1 MNKLFKN
8 ISIGF
13 ESIKSNFTRVFLTSI
28 GLTIGIFTVSIVT
41 AAVSS
46 IDKEF
51 AKSIQSIGNDK
62 IYVGRMPWSFEFD
75 WWNYRNRPEIK
86 EEQLEYINQYSE
98 FITQSSM
105 KQNYW
110 TRASYENKASWLQMN
125 GVYPNYGEMLTGTKV
140 VNGRFFSENE
150 WKLQRRVIIVGGSVR
165 EGFFEGKNPLGK
177 KIRLGGVSF
186 EIIGELEKTGS
197 FTPTGSLDQVIIMPS
212 TPLQPI
218 LTRWTWNEFVLQT
231 SPDNIN
237 KAKEEVRL
245 IMRVARKLKPEQE
258 DNFAVNSADAFTKQ
272 FNQMKIAIAGMGL
285 LVTGISLI
293 VSGIGIMNVMFVSVR
308 ERTKEIGLRK
318 AMGATNTDI
327 LIQFLSEAIAIAIIG
342 GIAGIML
349 IRSTLYFLGTA
360 IASFDFGGIEASSI
374 DLQMDLLLT
383 FYTFLVCVFLGLL
396 AGFVPARTA
405 ANLNPIDALRHE

>member
-1 MNKLFKN
+1 MNKIIKN
-8 ISIGF
+8 ILIGF
-13 ESIKSNFTRVFLTSI
+13 NAIRSSFTRVFLTSI

-46 IDKEF
+46 VDREF

-86 EEQLEYINQYSE
+86 EESLDYINQYSE
-98 FITQSSM
+98 YVIQSSM

-110 TRASYENKASWLQMN
+110 TKATYENKASWLQMN
-125 GVYPNYGEMLTGTKV
+125 GVYPNYNDMMTGTKV

-150 WKLQRRVIIVGGSVR
+150 WKLQRRVAIIGGSVG
-165 EGFFEGKNPLGK
+165 EGFFDGEDPIGK

-186 EIIGELEKTGS
+186 EVIGELEKTGS
-197 FTPTGSLDQVIIMPS
+197 FTPTGSLDQVIIMP
-212 TPLQPI
+212 TTTFQRI
-218 LTRWTWNEFVLQT
+218 LTRWTWNEFVLQID
-231 SPDNIN
+231 PNN
-237 KAKEEVRL
+237 REKAKEEVRM
-245 IMRVARKLKPEQE
+245 IMRVARKLKPDEE

-285 LVTGISLI
+285 LVTSISLI

-318 AMGATNTDI
+318 AMGATNSDI
-327 LIQFLSEAIAIAIIG
+327 LTQFLSEAIAIAIIG
-342 GIAGIML
+342 GTMGILL
-349 IRSTLYFLGTA
+349 IRTTLYFIGSA
-360 IASFDFGGIEASSI
+360 IANIDINGMGSAI

-383 FYTFLVCVFLGLL
+383 FYTFMVCVFLGLI
-396 AGFVPARTA
+396 AGMVPARTA
-405 ANLNPIDALRHE
+405 AKLNPIDALRHE

>member
-1 MNKLFKN
+1 MNKILKN
-8 ISIGF
+8 ILIGF
-13 ESIKSNFTRVFLTSI
+13 SAIRSSFTRVFLTSI

-46 IDKEF
+46 VDREF
-51 AKSIQSIGNDK
+51 AKSIESIGNDK

-86 EEQLEYINQYSE
+86 EEQLNYINQYSE
-98 FITQSSM
+98 YVTQSSM

-110 TRASYENKASWLQMN
+110 TKATYENKASWLQMN
-125 GVYPNYGEMLTGTKV
+125 GVYPNYNDMMTGTKV

-150 WKLQRRVIIVGGSVR
+150 WKLQRRVAIIGGSVG
-165 EGFFEGKNPLGK
+165 EGFFEGEDPIGK

-186 EIIGELEKTGS
+186 EVIGELEKTGS
-197 FTPTGSLDQVIIMPS
+197 FTPTGSLDQVIIMP
-212 TPLQPI
+212 TTTFQRI
-218 LTRWTWNEFVLQT
+218 LTRWTWNEFVLQID
-231 SPDNIN
+231 PNN
-237 KAKEEVRL
+237 REKAKDEVRM
-245 IMRVARKLKPEQE
+245 IMRVARKLKPDEE

-285 LVTGISLI
+285 LVTSISLI

-342 GIAGIML
+342 GTMGILL
-349 IRSTLYFLGTA
+349 IRTTLYFIGSA
-360 IASFDFGGIEASSI
+360 IANIDINGMGSAI

-383 FYTFLVCVFLGLL
+383 FYTFMVCVFLGLI
-396 AGFVPARTA
+396 AGMIPARTA

>member
-1 MNKLFKN
+1 MNKIIKN
-8 ISIGF
+8 ILIGF
-13 ESIKSNFTRVFLTSI
+13 SAIRSSFTRVFLTSI

-46 IDKEF
+46 VDREF

-86 EEQLEYINQYSE
+86 EESLDYINQYSE
-98 FITQSSM
+98 YVTQSSM

-110 TRASYENKASWLQMN
+110 TKATYENKASWLQMN
-125 GVYPNYGEMLTGTKV
+125 GVYPNYNDMMTGTKV

-150 WKLQRRVIIVGGSVR
+150 WKLQKRVAIIGGSVG
-165 EGFFEGKNPLGK
+165 EGFFDGEDPIGK

-186 EIIGELEKTGS
+186 EVIGELEKTGS
-197 FTPTGSLDQVIIMPS
+197 FTPTGSLDQVIIMP
-212 TPLQPI
+212 TTTFQRI
-218 LTRWTWNEFVLQT
+218 LTRWTWNEFVLQID
-231 SPDNIN
+231 PNN
-237 KAKEEVRL
+237 REKAKEEVRM
-245 IMRVARKLKPEQE
+245 IMRVARKLKPHEE

-285 LVTGISLI
+285 LVTSISLI

-318 AMGATNTDI
+318 AMGATNSDI
-327 LIQFLSEAIAIAIIG
+327 LTQFLSEAIAIAIIG
-342 GIAGIML
+342 GTMGILL
-349 IRSTLYFLGTA
+349 IRTTLYFIGSA
-360 IASFDFGGIEASSI
+360 IANIDINGMSSAI

-383 FYTFLVCVFLGLL
+383 FYTFMVCVFLGLI
-396 AGFVPARTA
+396 AGMVPARTA
-405 ANLNPIDALRHE
+405 AKLNPIDALRHE

>member
-1 MNKLFKN
+1 MNKIIKN
-8 ISIGF
+8 ILIGF
-13 ESIKSNFTRVFLTSI
+13 SAIRSSFTRVFLTSI

-46 IDKEF
+46 VDREF

-86 EEQLEYINQYSE
+86 EESLDYINQYSE
-98 FITQSSM
+98 YVNQSSM

-110 TRASYENKASWLQMN
+110 TKATYENKASWLQMN
-125 GVYPNYGEMLTGTKV
+125 GVYPNYNDMMTGTKV

-150 WKLQRRVIIVGGSVR
+150 WKLQRRVAIIGGSVG
-165 EGFFEGKNPLGK
+165 EGFFDGEDPIGK

-186 EIIGELEKTGS
+186 EVIGELEKTGS
-197 FTPTGSLDQVIIMPS
+197 FTPTGSLDQVIIMP
-212 TPLQPI
+212 TTTFQRI
-218 LTRWTWNEFVLQT
+218 LTRWTWNEFVLQID
-231 SPDNIN
+231 PNN
-237 KAKEEVRL
+237 REKAKEEVRM
-245 IMRVARKLKPEQE
+245 IMRVARKLKPDEE

-285 LVTGISLI
+285 LVTSISLI

-318 AMGATNTDI
+318 AMGATNSDI
-327 LIQFLSEAIAIAIIG
+327 LTQFLSEAIAIAIIG
-342 GIAGIML
+342 GTMGILL
-349 IRSTLYFLGTA
+349 IRTTLYFIGSA
-360 IASFDFGGIEASSI
+360 IANIDINGMGSAI

-383 FYTFLVCVFLGLL
+383 FYTFMVCVFLGLI
-396 AGFVPARTA
+396 AGMIPARTA

>member
-1 MNKLFKN
+1 MK
-8 ISIGF
+8 
-13 ESIKSNFTRVFLTSI
+13 
-28 GLTIGIFTVSIVT
+28 VSIIKVDGLVSCDGR
-41 AAVSS
+41 AVHGLSLS
-46 IDKEF
+46 
-51 AKSIQSIGNDK
+51 
-62 IYVGRMPWSFEFD
+62 
-75 WWNYRNRPEIK
+75 EIADDVWAVHWDT
-86 EEQLEYINQYSE
+86 E
-98 FITQSSM
+98 
-105 KQNYW
+105 
-110 TRASYENKASWLQMN
+110 
-125 GVYPNYGEMLTGTKV
+125 TKT
-140 VNGRFFSENE
+140 
-150 WKLQRRVIIVGGSVR
+150 
-165 EGFFEGKNPLGK
+165 
-177 KIRLGGVSF
+177 
-186 EIIGELEKTGS
+186 GELEKTGS

-212 TPLQPI
+212 TTFQRI

-318 AMGATNTDI
+318 AMGATNSDI

-383 FYTFLVCVFLGLL
+383 LYTFLVCVFSKRQVRGQLC
-396 AGFVPARTA
+396 VCW
-405 ANLNPIDALRHE
+405 AL

>member
-1 MNKLFKN
+1 MNKIIKN
-8 ISIGF
+8 ILIGF
-13 ESIKSNFTRVFLTSI
+13 SAIRSSFTRVFLTSI

-46 IDKEF
+46 VDREF

-86 EEQLEYINQYSE
+86 EESLDYVNQYSE
-98 FITQSSM
+98 YVIQSSM

-110 TRASYENKASWLQMN
+110 TKATYENKASWLQMN
-125 GVYPNYGEMLTGTKV
+125 GVYPNYNDMMTGTKV

-150 WKLQRRVIIVGGSVR
+150 WKLQRRVAIIGGSVG
-165 EGFFEGKNPLGK
+165 EGFFDGEDPIGK

-186 EIIGELEKTGS
+186 EVIGELEKTGS

-212 TPLQPI
+212 TTFQRI
-218 LTRWTWNEFVLQT
+218 LTRWTWNEFVLQID
-231 SPDNIN
+231 PNN
-237 KAKEEVRL
+237 REKAKEEVRM
-245 IMRVARKLKPEQE
+245 IMRVARKLKPDEE

-285 LVTGISLI
+285 LVTSISLI

-318 AMGATNTDI
+318 AMGATNSDI
-327 LIQFLSEAIAIAIIG
+327 LTQFLSEAIAIAIIG
-342 GIAGIML
+342 GTMGILL
-349 IRSTLYFLGTA
+349 IRTTLYFIGSA
-360 IASFDFGGIEASSI
+360 IANIDINGMGSAI

-383 FYTFLVCVFLGLL
+383 FYTFMVCVFLGLI
-396 AGFVPARTA
+396 AGMIPARTA

>member
-98 FITQSSM
+98 FI

-212 TPLQPI
+212 TTFQRI

>member
-1 MNKLFKN
+1 MNKIIKN
-8 ISIGF
+8 ILIGF
-13 ESIKSNFTRVFLTSI
+13 SAIRSSFTRVFLTSI

-46 IDKEF
+46 VDREF

-86 EEQLEYINQYSE
+86 EESLDYVNQYSE
-98 FITQSSM
+98 YVIQSSM

-110 TRASYENKASWLQMN
+110 TKATYENKASWLQMN
-125 GVYPNYGEMLTGTKV
+125 GVYPNYNDMMTGTKV

-150 WKLQRRVIIVGGSVR
+150 WKLQRRVAIIGGSVG
-165 EGFFEGKNPLGK
+165 EGFFDGEDPIGK

-186 EIIGELEKTGS
+186 EVIGELEKTGS
-197 FTPTGSLDQVIIMPS
+197 FTPTGSLDQVIIMP
-212 TPLQPI
+212 TTTFQRI
-218 LTRWTWNEFVLQT
+218 LTRWTWNEFVLQID
-231 SPDNIN
+231 PNN
-237 KAKEEVRL
+237 REKAKEEVRM
-245 IMRVARKLKPEQE
+245 IMRVARKLKPDEE

-285 LVTGISLI
+285 LVTSISLI

-318 AMGATNTDI
+318 AMGATNSDI
-327 LIQFLSEAIAIAIIG
+327 LTQFLSEAIAIAIIG
-342 GIAGIML
+342 GTMGILL
-349 IRSTLYFLGTA
+349 IRTTLYFIGSA
-360 IASFDFGGIEASSI
+360 IANIDINGMGSAI

-383 FYTFLVCVFLGLL
+383 FYTFLVCVFLGLI
-396 AGFVPARTA
+396 AGMVPARTA
-405 ANLNPIDALRHE
+405 AKLNPIDALRHE

>member
-1 MNKLFKN
+1 MNKVIKN
-8 ISIGF
+8 ILIGF
-13 ESIKSNFTRVFLTSI
+13 SAIRSSFTRVFLTSI

-46 IDKEF
+46 VDREF

-86 EEQLEYINQYSE
+86 EESLDYINQYSE
-98 FITQSSM
+98 YVTQSSM

-110 TRASYENKASWLQMN
+110 TKATYENKASWLQMN
-125 GVYPNYGEMLTGTKV
+125 GVYPNYNDMMTGTKV

-150 WKLQRRVIIVGGSVR
+150 WKLQRRVAIIGGSVG
-165 EGFFEGKNPLGK
+165 EGFFDGEDPIGK

-186 EIIGELEKTGS
+186 EVIGELEKTGS
-197 FTPTGSLDQVIIMPS
+197 FTPTGSLDQVIIMP
-212 TPLQPI
+212 TTTFQRI
-218 LTRWTWNEFVLQT
+218 LTRWTWNEFVLQID
-231 SPDNIN
+231 PNN
-237 KAKEEVRL
+237 REKAKEEVRM
-245 IMRVARKLKPEQE
+245 IMRVARKLKPDEE

-285 LVTGISLI
+285 LVTSISLI

-318 AMGATNTDI
+318 AMGATNSDI
-327 LIQFLSEAIAIAIIG
+327 LTQFLSEAIAIAIIG
-342 GIAGIML
+342 GTMGILL
-349 IRSTLYFLGTA
+349 IRTTLYFIGSA
-360 IASFDFGGIEASSI
+360 IANIDINGMGSAI

-383 FYTFLVCVFLGLL
+383 FYTFLVCVFLGLI
-396 AGFVPARTA
+396 AGMVPARTA

>member
-1 MNKLFKN
+1 MNKILKN
-8 ISIGF
+8 ILIGF
-13 ESIKSNFTRVFLTSI
+13 SAIRSSFTRVFLTSI

-46 IDKEF
+46 VDREF
-51 AKSIQSIGNDK
+51 AKSIESIGNDK

-86 EEQLEYINQYSE
+86 EEQLDYINQYSE
-98 FITQSSM
+98 YVTQSSM

-110 TRASYENKASWLQMN
+110 TRATYENKASWLQMN
-125 GVYPNYGEMLTGTKV
+125 GVYPNYNDMMTGTKV

-150 WKLQRRVIIVGGSVR
+150 WKLQRRVAIIGGSVG
-165 EGFFEGKNPLGK
+165 EGFFEGEDPIGK

-186 EIIGELEKTGS
+186 EVIGELEKTGS
-197 FTPTGSLDQVIIMPS
+197 FTPTGSLDQVIIMP
-212 TPLQPI
+212 TTTFQRI
-218 LTRWTWNEFVLQT
+218 LTRWTWNEFVLQID
-231 SPDNIN
+231 PNN
-237 KAKEEVRL
+237 REKAKDEVRM
-245 IMRVARKLKPEQE
+245 IMRVARKLKPDEE

-285 LVTGISLI
+285 LVTSISLI

-308 ERTKEIGLRK
+308 GRTKEIGLRK

-342 GIAGIML
+342 GTMGILL
-349 IRSTLYFLGTA
+349 IRTTLYFIGSA
-360 IASFDFGGIEASSI
+360 IANIDINGMGSAI

-383 FYTFLVCVFLGLL
+383 FYTFMVCVFLGLI
-396 AGFVPARTA
+396 AGMIPARTA

>member
-1 MNKLFKN
+1 MNKIIKN
-8 ISIGF
+8 ILIGF
-13 ESIKSNFTRVFLTSI
+13 SAIRSSFTRVFLTSI

-46 IDKEF
+46 VDREF

-86 EEQLEYINQYSE
+86 EESLDYINQYSE
-98 FITQSSM
+98 YVNQSSM

-110 TRASYENKASWLQMN
+110 TKATYENKASWLQMN
-125 GVYPNYGEMLTGTKV
+125 GVYPNYNDMMTGTKV

-150 WKLQRRVIIVGGSVR
+150 WKLQRRVAIIGGSVG
-165 EGFFEGKNPLGK
+165 EGFFDGEDPIGK

-186 EIIGELEKTGS
+186 EVIGELEKTGS
-197 FTPTGSLDQVIIMPS
+197 FTPTGSLDQVIIMP
-212 TPLQPI
+212 TTTFQRI
-218 LTRWTWNEFVLQT
+218 LTRWTWNEFVLQID
-231 SPDNIN
+231 PNN
-237 KAKEEVRL
+237 REKAKEEVRM
-245 IMRVARKLKPEQE
+245 IMRVARKLKPDEE

-285 LVTGISLI
+285 LVTSISLI

-318 AMGATNTDI
+318 AMGATNSDI
-327 LIQFLSEAIAIAIIG
+327 LTQFLSEAIAIAIIG
-342 GIAGIML
+342 GTMGILL
-349 IRSTLYFLGTA
+349 IRTTLYFIGSA
-360 IASFDFGGIEASSI
+360 IANIDINGMGSAI

-383 FYTFLVCVFLGLL
+383 FYTFMVCVFLGLI
-396 AGFVPARTA
+396 AGMVPARTA
-405 ANLNPIDALRHE
+405 AKLNPIDALRHE

>member
-1 MNKLFKN
+1 MNKILKN
-8 ISIGF
+8 ILIGF
-13 ESIKSNFTRVFLTSI
+13 SAIRSSFTRVFLTSI

-46 IDKEF
+46 VDREF
-51 AKSIQSIGNDK
+51 AKSIESIGNDK

-86 EEQLEYINQYSE
+86 EEQLDYINQYSE
-98 FITQSSM
+98 YVTQSSM

-110 TRASYENKASWLQMN
+110 TRATYENKASWLQMN
-125 GVYPNYGEMLTGTKV
+125 GVYPNYNDMMTGTKV

-150 WKLQRRVIIVGGSVR
+150 WKLQRRVAIIGGSVG
-165 EGFFEGKNPLGK
+165 EGFFEGEDPIGK

-186 EIIGELEKTGS
+186 EVIGELEKTGS
-197 FTPTGSLDQVIIMPS
+197 FTPTGSLDQVIIMP
-212 TPLQPI
+212 TTTFQRI
-218 LTRWTWNEFVLQT
+218 LTRWTWNEFVLQID
-231 SPDNIN
+231 PNN
-237 KAKEEVRL
+237 REKAKDEVRM
-245 IMRVARKLKPEQE
+245 IMRVARKLKPDEE

-285 LVTGISLI
+285 LVTSISLI

-318 AMGATNTDI
+318 AMGATNADI

-342 GIAGIML
+342 GTMGILL
-349 IRSTLYFLGTA
+349 IRTTLYFIGSA
-360 IASFDFGGIEASSI
+360 IANIDINGMGSAI

-383 FYTFLVCVFLGLL
+383 FYTFMVCVFLGLI
-396 AGFVPARTA
+396 AGMIPARTA

>member
-1 MNKLFKN
+1 MNKIIKN
-8 ISIGF
+8 ILIGF
-13 ESIKSNFTRVFLTSI
+13 NAIRSSFTRVFLTSI

-46 IDKEF
+46 VDREF

-86 EEQLEYINQYSE
+86 EESLDYVNQYSE
-98 FITQSSM
+98 YVIQSSM

-110 TRASYENKASWLQMN
+110 TKATYENKASWLQMN
-125 GVYPNYGEMLTGTKV
+125 GVYPNYNDMMTGTKV

-150 WKLQRRVIIVGGSVR
+150 WKLQRRVAIIGGSVG
-165 EGFFEGKNPLGK
+165 EGFFDGEDPIGK

-186 EIIGELEKTGS
+186 EVIGELEKTGS

-212 TPLQPI
+212 TTFQRI
-218 LTRWTWNEFVLQT
+218 LTRWTWNEFVLQID
-231 SPDNIN
+231 PNN
-237 KAKEEVRL
+237 REKAKEEVRM
-245 IMRVARKLKPEQE
+245 IMRVARKLKPDEE

-285 LVTGISLI
+285 LVTSISLI

-318 AMGATNTDI
+318 AMGATNSDI
-327 LIQFLSEAIAIAIIG
+327 LTQFLSEAIAIAIIG
-342 GIAGIML
+342 GTMGILL
-349 IRSTLYFLGTA
+349 IRTTLYFIGSA
-360 IASFDFGGIEASSI
+360 IANIDINGMGSAI

-383 FYTFLVCVFLGLL
+383 FYTFLVCVFLGLI
-396 AGFVPARTA
+396 AGMVPARTA

>member
-1 MNKLFKN
+1 MNKILRN
-8 ISIGF
+8 ILIGF
-13 ESIKSNFTRVFLTSI
+13 SAIRSSFTRVFLTSI

-46 IDKEF
+46 VDREF
-51 AKSIQSIGNDK
+51 AKSIETIGNDK

-86 EEQLEYINQYSE
+86 EEQLDYINQYSE
-98 FITQSSM
+98 YITQSSM

-110 TRASYENKASWLQMN
+110 TRATYENKASWLQMN
-125 GVYPNYGEMLTGTKV
+125 GVYPNYNDMMTGTKV
-140 VNGRFFSENE
+140 VKGRFFSENE
-150 WKLQRRVIIVGGSVR
+150 WKLQRRVAIIGGSVG
-165 EGFFEGKNPLGK
+165 EGFFEGEDPIGK

-186 EIIGELEKTGS
+186 EVIGELEKTGS
-197 FTPTGSLDQVIIMPS
+197 FTPTGSLDQVIIMP
-212 TPLQPI
+212 TTTFQRI
-218 LTRWTWNEFVLQT
+218 LTRWTWNEFVLQID
-231 SPDNIN
+231 PNN
-237 KAKEEVRL
+237 REKAKDEVRM
-245 IMRVARKLKPEQE
+245 IMRVARKLKPDEE

-285 LVTGISLI
+285 LVTSISLI

-342 GIAGIML
+342 GTMGILL
-349 IRSTLYFLGTA
+349 IRTTLYFIGSA
-360 IASFDFGGIEASSI
+360 IANIDINGMGSAI

-383 FYTFLVCVFLGLL
+383 FYTFMVCVFLGLI
-396 AGFVPARTA
+396 AGMIPARTA

>member
-1 MNKLFKN
+1 MNKIIKN
-8 ISIGF
+8 ILIGF
-13 ESIKSNFTRVFLTSI
+13 NAIRSSFTRVFLTSI

-46 IDKEF
+46 VDREF

-86 EEQLEYINQYSE
+86 EESLDYINQYSE
-98 FITQSSM
+98 YVTQSSM

-110 TRASYENKASWLQMN
+110 TKATYENKASWLQMN
-125 GVYPNYGEMLTGTKV
+125 GVYPNYNDMMTGTKV

-150 WKLQRRVIIVGGSVR
+150 WKLQRRVAIIGGSVG
-165 EGFFEGKNPLGK
+165 EGFFDGEDPIGK

-186 EIIGELEKTGS
+186 EVIGELEKTGS
-197 FTPTGSLDQVIIMPS
+197 FTPTGSLDQVIIMP
-212 TPLQPI
+212 TTTFQRI
-218 LTRWTWNEFVLQT
+218 LTRWTWNEFVLQID
-231 SPDNIN
+231 PNN
-237 KAKEEVRL
+237 REKAKEEVRM
-245 IMRVARKLKPEQE
+245 IMRVARKLKPDEE

-285 LVTGISLI
+285 LVTSISLI

-318 AMGATNTDI
+318 AMGATNSDI
-327 LIQFLSEAIAIAIIG
+327 LTQFLSEAIAIAIIG
-342 GIAGIML
+342 GTMGILL
-349 IRSTLYFLGTA
+349 IRTTLYFIGSA
-360 IASFDFGGIEASSI
+360 IANIDINGMGSAI

-383 FYTFLVCVFLGLL
+383 FYTFMVCVFLGLI
-396 AGFVPARTA
+396 AGMVPARTA
-405 ANLNPIDALRHE
+405 AKLNPIDALRHE

>member
-1 MNKLFKN
+1 MNKIIKN
-8 ISIGF
+8 ILIGF
-13 ESIKSNFTRVFLTSI
+13 SAIRSSFTRVFLTSI

-46 IDKEF
+46 VDREF

-86 EEQLEYINQYSE
+86 EESLDYVNQYSE
-98 FITQSSM
+98 YVTQSSM

-110 TRASYENKASWLQMN
+110 TKATYENKASWLQMN
-125 GVYPNYGEMLTGTKV
+125 GVYPNYNDMMTGTKV

-150 WKLQRRVIIVGGSVR
+150 WKLQRRVAIIGGSVG
-165 EGFFEGKNPLGK
+165 EGFFDGEDPIGK

-186 EIIGELEKTGS
+186 EVIGELEKTGS
-197 FTPTGSLDQVIIMPS
+197 FTPTGSLDQVIIMP
-212 TPLQPI
+212 TTTFQRI
-218 LTRWTWNEFVLQT
+218 LTRWTWNEFVLQID
-231 SPDNIN
+231 PNN
-237 KAKEEVRL
+237 REKAKEEVRM
-245 IMRVARKLKPEQE
+245 IMRVARKLKPDEE

-285 LVTGISLI
+285 LVTSISLI

-318 AMGATNTDI
+318 AMGATNSDI
-327 LIQFLSEAIAIAIIG
+327 LTQFLSEAIAIAIIG
-342 GIAGIML
+342 GTMGILL
-349 IRSTLYFLGTA
+349 IRTTLYFIGSA
-360 IASFDFGGIEASSI
+360 IANIDINGMGSAI

-383 FYTFLVCVFLGLL
+383 FYTFMVCVFLGLI
-396 AGFVPARTA
+396 AGMVPARTA
-405 ANLNPIDALRHE
+405 AKLNPIDALRHE

>member
-1 MNKLFKN
+1 MNKIIKN
-8 ISIGF
+8 ILIGF
-13 ESIKSNFTRVFLTSI
+13 SAIRSSFTRVFLTSI

-46 IDKEF
+46 VDREF

-86 EEQLEYINQYSE
+86 EESLDYINQYSE
-98 FITQSSM
+98 YVTQSSM

-110 TRASYENKASWLQMN
+110 TKATYENKASWLQMN
-125 GVYPNYGEMLTGTKV
+125 GVYPNYNDMMTGTKV

-150 WKLQRRVIIVGGSVR
+150 WKLQRRVAIIGGSVG
-165 EGFFEGKNPLGK
+165 EGFFDGEDPIGK

-186 EIIGELEKTGS
+186 EVIGELEKTGS
-197 FTPTGSLDQVIIMPS
+197 FTPTGSLDQVIIMP
-212 TPLQPI
+212 TTTFQRI
-218 LTRWTWNEFVLQT
+218 LTRWTWNEFVLQID
-231 SPDNIN
+231 PNN
-237 KAKEEVRL
+237 REKAKEEVRM
-245 IMRVARKLKPEQE
+245 IMRVARKLKPDEE

-285 LVTGISLI
+285 LVTSISLI

-318 AMGATNTDI
+318 AMGATNSDI
-327 LIQFLSEAIAIAIIG
+327 LTQFLSEAIAIAIIG
-342 GIAGIML
+342 GTLGILL
-349 IRSTLYFLGTA
+349 IRTTLYFIGSA
-360 IASFDFGGIEASSI
+360 IANIDINGMGSAI

-383 FYTFLVCVFLGLL
+383 FYTFMVCVFLGLI
-396 AGFVPARTA
+396 AGMVPARTA
-405 ANLNPIDALRHE
+405 AKLNPIDALRHE

>member
-1 MNKLFKN
+1 
-8 ISIGF
+8 
-13 ESIKSNFTRVFLTSI
+13 
-28 GLTIGIFTVSIVT
+28 
-41 AAVSS
+41 
-46 IDKEF
+46 
-51 AKSIQSIGNDK
+51 
-62 IYVGRMPWSFEFD
+62 
-75 WWNYRNRPEIK
+75 
-86 EEQLEYINQYSE
+86 
-98 FITQSSM
+98 M

-212 TPLQPI
+212 TTFQRI

-342 GIAGIML
+342 GIAVIML

>member
-1 MNKLFKN
+1 MNKRLKN
-8 ISIGF
+8 ILIGF
-13 ESIKSNFTRVFLTSI
+13 SAIRSSFTRVFLTSI

-46 IDKEF
+46 VDREF
-51 AKSIQSIGNDK
+51 AKSIESIGNDK

-86 EEQLEYINQYSE
+86 EEQLDYINQYSE
-98 FITQSSM
+98 YVTQSSM

-110 TRASYENKASWLQMN
+110 TKATYENKASWLQMN
-125 GVYPNYGEMLTGTKV
+125 GVYPNYNDMMTGTKV

-150 WKLQRRVIIVGGSVR
+150 WKLQRRVAIIGGSVG
-165 EGFFEGKNPLGK
+165 EGFFEGEDPIGK

-186 EIIGELEKTGS
+186 EVIGELEKTGS
-197 FTPTGSLDQVIIMPS
+197 FTPTGSLDQVIIMP
-212 TPLQPI
+212 TTTFQRI
-218 LTRWTWNEFVLQT
+218 LTRWTWNEFVLQID
-231 SPDNIN
+231 PNN
-237 KAKEEVRL
+237 REKAKDEVRM
-245 IMRVARKLKPEQE
+245 IMRVARKLKPDEE

-285 LVTGISLI
+285 LVTSISLI

-342 GIAGIML
+342 GTMGILL
-349 IRSTLYFLGTA
+349 IRTTLYFIGSA
-360 IASFDFGGIEASSI
+360 IANIDINGMGSAI

-383 FYTFLVCVFLGLL
+383 FYTFMVCVFLGLI
-396 AGFVPARTA
+396 AGMIPARTA

>member
-1 MNKLFKN
+1 MNKIIKN
-8 ISIGF
+8 ILIGF
-13 ESIKSNFTRVFLTSI
+13 SAIRSSFTRVFLTSI

-46 IDKEF
+46 VDREF

-86 EEQLEYINQYSE
+86 EESLDYVNQYSE
-98 FITQSSM
+98 YVIQSSM

-110 TRASYENKASWLQMN
+110 TKATYENKASWLQMN
-125 GVYPNYGEMLTGTKV
+125 GVYPNYNDMMTGTKV

-150 WKLQRRVIIVGGSVR
+150 WKLQRRVAIIGGSVG
-165 EGFFEGKNPLGK
+165 EGFFDGEDPIGK

-186 EIIGELEKTGS
+186 EVIGELEKTGS
-197 FTPTGSLDQVIIMPS
+197 FTPTGSLDQVIIMP
-212 TPLQPI
+212 TTTFQRI
-218 LTRWTWNEFVLQT
+218 LTRWTWNEFVLQID
-231 SPDNIN
+231 PNN
-237 KAKEEVRL
+237 REKAKEEVRM
-245 IMRVARKLKPEQE
+245 IMRVARKLKPDEE

-285 LVTGISLI
+285 LVTSISLI

-318 AMGATNTDI
+318 AMGATNSDI
-327 LIQFLSEAIAIAIIG
+327 LTQFLSEAIAIAIIG
-342 GIAGIML
+342 GTMGILL
-349 IRSTLYFLGTA
+349 IRTTLYFIGSA
-360 IASFDFGGIEASSI
+360 IANIDINGMGSAI

-383 FYTFLVCVFLGLL
+383 FYTFMVCVFLGLI
-396 AGFVPARTA
+396 AGMVPARTA
-405 ANLNPIDALRHE
+405 AKLNPIDALRHE

>member
-1 MNKLFKN
+1 MNKIIKN
-8 ISIGF
+8 ILIGF
-13 ESIKSNFTRVFLTSI
+13 SAIRSSFTRVFLTSI

-46 IDKEF
+46 VDREF

-86 EEQLEYINQYSE
+86 EESLDYVNQYSE
-98 FITQSSM
+98 YVIQSSM

-110 TRASYENKASWLQMN
+110 TKATYENKASWLQMN
-125 GVYPNYGEMLTGTKV
+125 GVYPNYNDMMTGTKV

-150 WKLQRRVIIVGGSVR
+150 WKLQRRVAIIGGSVG
-165 EGFFEGKNPLGK
+165 EGFFDGEDPIGK

-186 EIIGELEKTGS
+186 EVIGELEKTGS
-197 FTPTGSLDQVIIMPS
+197 FTPTGSLDQVIIMP
-212 TPLQPI
+212 TTTFQRI
-218 LTRWTWNEFVLQT
+218 LTRWTWNEFVLQID
-231 SPDNIN
+231 PNN
-237 KAKEEVRL
+237 REKAKEEVRM
-245 IMRVARKLKPEQE
+245 IMRVARKLKPDEE

-285 LVTGISLI
+285 LVTSISLI

-318 AMGATNTDI
+318 AMGATNSDI
-327 LIQFLSEAIAIAIIG
+327 LTQFLSEAIAIAIIG
-342 GIAGIML
+342 GTMGILL
-349 IRSTLYFLGTA
+349 IRTTLYFIGSA
-360 IASFDFGGIEASSI
+360 IANIDINGMGSAI

-383 FYTFLVCVFLGLL
+383 FYTFLVCVFLGLI
-396 AGFVPARTA
+396 AGMVPARTA

>member
-1 MNKLFKN
+1 MNKIIKN
-8 ISIGF
+8 ILIGF
-13 ESIKSNFTRVFLTSI
+13 NAIRSSFTRVFLTSI

-46 IDKEF
+46 VDREF

-86 EEQLEYINQYSE
+86 EESLDYINQYSE
-98 FITQSSM
+98 YVTQSSM

-110 TRASYENKASWLQMN
+110 TKATYENKASWLQMN
-125 GVYPNYGEMLTGTKV
+125 GVYPNYNDMMTGTKV

-150 WKLQRRVIIVGGSVR
+150 WKLQRRVAIIGGSVG
-165 EGFFEGKNPLGK
+165 EGFFDGEDPIGK

-186 EIIGELEKTGS
+186 EVIGELEKTGS
-197 FTPTGSLDQVIIMPS
+197 FTPTGSLDQVIIMP
-212 TPLQPI
+212 TTTFQRI
-218 LTRWTWNEFVLQT
+218 LTRWTWNEFVLQID
-231 SPDNIN
+231 PNN
-237 KAKEEVRL
+237 REKAKEEVRM
-245 IMRVARKLKPEQE
+245 IMRVARKLKPDEE

-285 LVTGISLI
+285 LVTSISLI

-318 AMGATNTDI
+318 AMGATNSDI
-327 LIQFLSEAIAIAIIG
+327 LTQFLSEAIAIAIIG
-342 GIAGIML
+342 GTMGILL
-349 IRSTLYFLGTA
+349 IRTTLYFIGSA
-360 IASFDFGGIEASSI
+360 IANIDINGMSSAI

-383 FYTFLVCVFLGLL
+383 FYTFMVCVFLGLI
-396 AGFVPARTA
+396 AGMVPARTA
-405 ANLNPIDALRHE
+405 AKLNPIDALRHE

>member
-1 MNKLFKN
+1 MNKILKN
-8 ISIGF
+8 ILIGF
-13 ESIKSNFTRVFLTSI
+13 SAIRSSFTRVFLTSI

-46 IDKEF
+46 VDREF
-51 AKSIQSIGNDK
+51 AKSIESIGNDK

-86 EEQLEYINQYSE
+86 EEQLNYINQYSE
-98 FITQSSM
+98 YVTQSSM

-110 TRASYENKASWLQMN
+110 TRATYENKASWLQMN
-125 GVYPNYGEMLTGTKV
+125 GVYPNYNDMMTGTKV
-140 VNGRFFSENE
+140 INGRFFSENE
-150 WKLQRRVIIVGGSVR
+150 WKLQRRVAIIGGSVG
-165 EGFFEGKNPLGK
+165 EGFFEGEDPIGK

-186 EIIGELEKTGS
+186 EVIGELEKTGS
-197 FTPTGSLDQVIIMPS
+197 FTPTGSLDQVIIMP
-212 TPLQPI
+212 TTTFQRI
-218 LTRWTWNEFVLQT
+218 LTRWTWNEFVLQID
-231 SPDNIN
+231 PNN
-237 KAKEEVRL
+237 REKAKDEVRM
-245 IMRVARKLKPEQE
+245 IMRVARKLKPDEE

-285 LVTGISLI
+285 LVTSISLI

-342 GIAGIML
+342 GTMGILL
-349 IRSTLYFLGTA
+349 IRTTLYFIGSA
-360 IASFDFGGIEASSI
+360 IAEIDINGMSSAI

-383 FYTFLVCVFLGLL
+383 FYTFMVCVFLGLI
-396 AGFVPARTA
+396 AGMVPARTA
-405 ANLNPIDALRHE
+405 AKLNPIDALRHE

>member
-1 MNKLFKN
+1 MNKIIKN
-8 ISIGF
+8 ILIGF
-13 ESIKSNFTRVFLTSI
+13 NAIRSSFTRVFLTSI

-46 IDKEF
+46 VDREF

-86 EEQLEYINQYSE
+86 EESLDYINQYSE
-98 FITQSSM
+98 YVIQSSM

-110 TRASYENKASWLQMN
+110 TKATYENKASWLQMN
-125 GVYPNYGEMLTGTKV
+125 GVYPNYNDMMTGTKV

-150 WKLQRRVIIVGGSVR
+150 WKLQRRVAIIGGSVG
-165 EGFFEGKNPLGK
+165 EGFFDGEDPIGK

-186 EIIGELEKTGS
+186 EVIGELEKTGS
-197 FTPTGSLDQVIIMPS
+197 FTPTGSLDQVIIMP
-212 TPLQPI
+212 TTTFQRI
-218 LTRWTWNEFVLQT
+218 LTRWTWNEFVLQID
-231 SPDNIN
+231 PNN
-237 KAKEEVRL
+237 REKAKEEVRM
-245 IMRVARKLKPEQE
+245 IMRVARKLKPDEE

-285 LVTGISLI
+285 LVTSISLI

-318 AMGATNTDI
+318 AMGATNSDI
-327 LIQFLSEAIAIAIIG
+327 LTQFLSEAIAIAIIG
-342 GIAGIML
+342 GTMGILL
-349 IRSTLYFLGTA
+349 IRTTLYFIGSA
-360 IASFDFGGIEASSI
+360 IANIDINGMGSAI

-383 FYTFLVCVFLGLL
+383 FYTFLVCVFLGLI
-396 AGFVPARTA
+396 AGMVPARTA

>member
-1 MNKLFKN
+1 MNKIIKN
-8 ISIGF
+8 ILIGF
-13 ESIKSNFTRVFLTSI
+13 SAIRSSFTRVFLTSI

-46 IDKEF
+46 VDREF

-86 EEQLEYINQYSE
+86 EESLDYINQYSE
-98 FITQSSM
+98 YVTQSSM

-110 TRASYENKASWLQMN
+110 TKATYENKASWLQMN
-125 GVYPNYGEMLTGTKV
+125 GVYPNYNDMMTGTKV

-150 WKLQRRVIIVGGSVR
+150 WKLQRRVAIIGGSVG
-165 EGFFEGKNPLGK
+165 EGFFDGEDPIGK

-186 EIIGELEKTGS
+186 EVIGELEKTGS

-212 TPLQPI
+212 TTFQRI
-218 LTRWTWNEFVLQT
+218 LTRWTWNEFVLQID
-231 SPDNIN
+231 PNN
-237 KAKEEVRL
+237 REKAKEEVRM
-245 IMRVARKLKPEQE
+245 IMRVARKLKPDEE

-285 LVTGISLI
+285 LVTSISLI

-318 AMGATNTDI
+318 AMGATNSDI
-327 LIQFLSEAIAIAIIG
+327 LTQFLSEAIAIAIIG
-342 GIAGIML
+342 GTMGILL
-349 IRSTLYFLGTA
+349 IRTTLYFIGSA
-360 IASFDFGGIEASSI
+360 IANIDINGMGSAI

-383 FYTFLVCVFLGLL
+383 FYTFMVCVFLGLI
-396 AGFVPARTA
+396 AGMVPARTA
-405 ANLNPIDALRHE
+405 AKLNPIDALRHE

>member
-1 MNKLFKN
+1 MNKIIKN
-8 ISIGF
+8 ILIGF
-13 ESIKSNFTRVFLTSI
+13 SAIRSSFTRVFLTSI

-46 IDKEF
+46 VDREF

-86 EEQLEYINQYSE
+86 EESLDYVNQYSE
-98 FITQSSM
+98 YVTQSSM

-110 TRASYENKASWLQMN
+110 TKATYENKASWLQMN
-125 GVYPNYGEMLTGTKV
+125 GVYPNYNDMMTGTKV

-150 WKLQRRVIIVGGSVR
+150 WKLQRRVAIIGGSVG
-165 EGFFEGKNPLGK
+165 EGFFDGEDPIGK

-186 EIIGELEKTGS
+186 EVIGELEKTGS
-197 FTPTGSLDQVIIMPS
+197 FTPTGSLDQVIIMP
-212 TPLQPI
+212 TTTFQRI
-218 LTRWTWNEFVLQT
+218 LTRWTWNEFVLQID
-231 SPDNIN
+231 PNN
-237 KAKEEVRL
+237 REKAKEEVRM
-245 IMRVARKLKPEQE
+245 IMRVARKLKPDEE

-285 LVTGISLI
+285 LVTSISLI

-318 AMGATNTDI
+318 AMGATNSDI
-327 LIQFLSEAIAIAIIG
+327 LTQFLSEAIAIAIIG
-342 GIAGIML
+342 GTMGILL
-349 IRSTLYFLGTA
+349 IRTTLYFIGSA
-360 IASFDFGGIEASSI
+360 IANIDINGMGSAI

-383 FYTFLVCVFLGLL
+383 FYTFMVCVFLGLI
-396 AGFVPARTA
+396 AGMVPARTA

>member
-1 MNKLFKN
+1 MNKIIKN
-8 ISIGF
+8 ILIGF
-13 ESIKSNFTRVFLTSI
+13 NAIRSSFTRVFLTSI

-46 IDKEF
+46 VDREF

-86 EEQLEYINQYSE
+86 EESLDYINQYSE
-98 FITQSSM
+98 YVTQSSM

-110 TRASYENKASWLQMN
+110 TKATYENKASWLQMN
-125 GVYPNYGEMLTGTKV
+125 GVYPNYNDMMTGTKV

-150 WKLQRRVIIVGGSVR
+150 WKLQRRVAIIGGSVG
-165 EGFFEGKNPLGK
+165 EGFFDGEDPIGK

-186 EIIGELEKTGS
+186 EVIGELEKTGS
-197 FTPTGSLDQVIIMPS
+197 FTPTGSLDQVIIMP
-212 TPLQPI
+212 TTTFQRI
-218 LTRWTWNEFVLQT
+218 LTRWTWNEFVLQID
-231 SPDNIN
+231 PNN
-237 KAKEEVRL
+237 REKAKEEVRM
-245 IMRVARKLKPEQE
+245 IMRVARKLKPDEE

-285 LVTGISLI
+285 LVTSISLI

-318 AMGATNTDI
+318 AMGATNSDI
-327 LIQFLSEAIAIAIIG
+327 LTQFLSEAIAIAIIG
-342 GIAGIML
+342 GTMGILL
-349 IRSTLYFLGTA
+349 IRTTLYFIGSA
-360 IASFDFGGIEASSI
+360 IANIDINGMGSAI

-383 FYTFLVCVFLGLL
+383 FYTFLVCVFLGLI
-396 AGFVPARTA
+396 AGMVPARTA

>member
-1 MNKLFKN
+1 MNKIIKN
-8 ISIGF
+8 ILIGF
-13 ESIKSNFTRVFLTSI
+13 NAIRSSFTRVFLTSI

-46 IDKEF
+46 VDREF

-86 EEQLEYINQYSE
+86 EESLDYINQYSE
-98 FITQSSM
+98 YVTQSSM

-110 TRASYENKASWLQMN
+110 TKATYENKASWLQMN
-125 GVYPNYGEMLTGTKV
+125 GVYPNYNDMMTGTKV

-150 WKLQRRVIIVGGSVR
+150 WKLQRRVAIIGGSVG
-165 EGFFEGKNPLGK
+165 EGFFDGEDPIGK

-186 EIIGELEKTGS
+186 EVIGELEKTGS

-212 TPLQPI
+212 TTFQRI
-218 LTRWTWNEFVLQT
+218 LTRWTWNEFVLQID
-231 SPDNIN
+231 PNN
-237 KAKEEVRL
+237 REKAKEEVRM
-245 IMRVARKLKPEQE
+245 IMRVARKLKPDEE

-285 LVTGISLI
+285 LVTSISLI

-318 AMGATNTDI
+318 AMGATNSDI

-342 GIAGIML
+342 GTMGILL
-349 IRSTLYFLGTA
+349 IRTTLYFIGSA
-360 IASFDFGGIEASSI
+360 IANIDINGMGSAI

-383 FYTFLVCVFLGLL
+383 FYTFVVCVFLGLI
-396 AGFVPARTA
+396 AGMIPARTA

>member
-1 MNKLFKN
+1 MNKIIKN
-8 ISIGF
+8 ILIGF
-13 ESIKSNFTRVFLTSI
+13 SAIRSSFTRVFLTSI

-46 IDKEF
+46 VDREF

-86 EEQLEYINQYSE
+86 EESLDYINQYSE
-98 FITQSSM
+98 YVTQSSM

-110 TRASYENKASWLQMN
+110 TKATYENKASWLQMN
-125 GVYPNYGEMLTGTKV
+125 GVYPNYNDMMTGTKV

-150 WKLQRRVIIVGGSVR
+150 WKLQRRVAIIGGSVG
-165 EGFFEGKNPLGK
+165 EGFFDGEDPIGK

-186 EIIGELEKTGS
+186 EVIGELEKTGS
-197 FTPTGSLDQVIIMPS
+197 FTPTGSLDQVIIMP
-212 TPLQPI
+212 TTTFQRI
-218 LTRWTWNEFVLQT
+218 LTRWTWNEFVLQID
-231 SPDNIN
+231 PNN
-237 KAKEEVRL
+237 REKAKEEVRM
-245 IMRVARKLKPEQE
+245 IMRVARKLKPDEE

-285 LVTGISLI
+285 LVTSISLI

-318 AMGATNTDI
+318 AMGATNSDI
-327 LIQFLSEAIAIAIIG
+327 LTQFLSEAIAIAIIG
-342 GIAGIML
+342 GTMGILL
-349 IRSTLYFLGTA
+349 IRTTLYFIGSA
-360 IASFDFGGIEASSI
+360 IANIDINGMSSAI

-383 FYTFLVCVFLGLL
+383 FYTFMVCVFLGLI
-396 AGFVPARTA
+396 AGMVPARTA
-405 ANLNPIDALRHE
+405 AKLNPIDALRHE

>member
-1 MNKLFKN
+1 MNKILKN
-8 ISIGF
+8 ILIGF
-13 ESIKSNFTRVFLTSI
+13 SAIRSSFTRVFLTSI

-46 IDKEF
+46 VDREF
-51 AKSIQSIGNDK
+51 AKSIESIGNDK

-86 EEQLEYINQYSE
+86 EEQLNYINQYSE
-98 FITQSSM
+98 YVTQSSM

-110 TRASYENKASWLQMN
+110 TRATYENKASWLQMN
-125 GVYPNYGEMLTGTKV
+125 GVYPNYNDMMTGTKV

-150 WKLQRRVIIVGGSVR
+150 WKLQRRVAIIGGSVG
-165 EGFFEGKNPLGK
+165 EGFFEGEDPIGK

-186 EIIGELEKTGS
+186 EVIGELEKTGS
-197 FTPTGSLDQVIIMPS
+197 FTPTGSLDQVIIMP
-212 TPLQPI
+212 TTTFQRI
-218 LTRWTWNEFVLQT
+218 LTRWTWNEFVLQID
-231 SPDNIN
+231 PNN
-237 KAKEEVRL
+237 REKAKDEVRM
-245 IMRVARKLKPEQE
+245 IMRVARKLKPDEE

-285 LVTGISLI
+285 LVTSISLI

-342 GIAGIML
+342 GTMGILL
-349 IRSTLYFLGTA
+349 IRTTLYFIGSA
-360 IASFDFGGIEASSI
+360 IANIDINGMGSAI

-383 FYTFLVCVFLGLL
+383 FYTFVVCVFLGLI
-396 AGFVPARTA
+396 AGMIPARTA

>member
-1 MNKLFKN
+1 MNKIIKN
-8 ISIGF
+8 ILIGF
-13 ESIKSNFTRVFLTSI
+13 SAIRSSFTRVFLTSI

-46 IDKEF
+46 VDREF

-86 EEQLEYINQYSE
+86 EESLDYINQYSE
-98 FITQSSM
+98 YVTQSSM

-110 TRASYENKASWLQMN
+110 TKATYENKASWLQMN
-125 GVYPNYGEMLTGTKV
+125 GVYPNYNDMMTGTKV

-150 WKLQRRVIIVGGSVR
+150 WKLQRRVAIIGGSVG
-165 EGFFEGKNPLGK
+165 EGFFDGEDPIGK

-186 EIIGELEKTGS
+186 EVIGELEKTGS
-197 FTPTGSLDQVIIMPS
+197 FTPTGSLDQVIIMP
-212 TPLQPI
+212 TTTFQRI
-218 LTRWTWNEFVLQT
+218 LTRWTWNEFVLQID
-231 SPDNIN
+231 PNN
-237 KAKEEVRL
+237 REKAKEEVRM
-245 IMRVARKLKPEQE
+245 IMRVARKLKPDEE

-285 LVTGISLI
+285 LVTSISLI

-318 AMGATNTDI
+318 AMGATNSDI
-327 LIQFLSEAIAIAIIG
+327 LTQFLSEAIAIAIIG
-342 GIAGIML
+342 GTMGILL
-349 IRSTLYFLGTA
+349 IRTTLYFIGSAIANIDINGMGTA
-360 IASFDFGGIEASSI
+360 I

-383 FYTFLVCVFLGLL
+383 FYTFMVCVFLGLI
-396 AGFVPARTA
+396 AGMVPARTA
-405 ANLNPIDALRHE
+405 AKLNPIDALRHE

>member
-1 MNKLFKN
+1 MNKILKN
-8 ISIGF
+8 ILIGF
-13 ESIKSNFTRVFLTSI
+13 SAIRSSFTRVFLTSI

-46 IDKEF
+46 VDREF
-51 AKSIQSIGNDK
+51 AKSIESIGNDK

-86 EEQLEYINQYSE
+86 EEQLDYINQYSE
-98 FITQSSM
+98 YVTQSSM

-110 TRASYENKASWLQMN
+110 TRATYENKASWLQMN
-125 GVYPNYGEMLTGTKV
+125 GVYPNYNDMMTGTKV

-150 WKLQRRVIIVGGSVR
+150 WKLQRRVAIIGGSVG
-165 EGFFEGKNPLGK
+165 EGFFEGEDPIGK

-186 EIIGELEKTGS
+186 EVIGELEKTGS
-197 FTPTGSLDQVIIMPS
+197 FTPTGSLDQVIIMP
-212 TPLQPI
+212 TTTFQRI
-218 LTRWTWNEFVLQT
+218 LTRWTWNEFVLQID
-231 SPDNIN
+231 PNN
-237 KAKEEVRL
+237 REKAKDEVRM
-245 IMRVARKLKPEQE
+245 IMRVARKLKPDEE

-285 LVTGISLI
+285 LVTSISLI

-342 GIAGIML
+342 GTMGILL
-349 IRSTLYFLGTA
+349 IRTTLYFIGSA
-360 IASFDFGGIEASSI
+360 ITNIDINGMGSAI

-383 FYTFLVCVFLGLL
+383 FYTFMVCVFLGLI
-396 AGFVPARTA
+396 AGMIPARTA

>member
-1 MNKLFKN
+1 MNKVIKN
-8 ISIGF
+8 ILIGF
-13 ESIKSNFTRVFLTSI
+13 SAIRSSFTRVFLTSI

-46 IDKEF
+46 VDREF

-86 EEQLEYINQYSE
+86 EESLDYINQYSE
-98 FITQSSM
+98 YVTQSSM

-110 TRASYENKASWLQMN
+110 TKATYENKASWLQMN
-125 GVYPNYGEMLTGTKV
+125 GVYPNYNDMMTGTKV

-150 WKLQRRVIIVGGSVR
+150 WKLQRRVAIIGGSVG
-165 EGFFEGKNPLGK
+165 EGFFDGEDPIGK

-186 EIIGELEKTGS
+186 EVIGELEKTGS
-197 FTPTGSLDQVIIMPS
+197 FTPTGSLDQVIIMP
-212 TPLQPI
+212 TTTFQRI
-218 LTRWTWNEFVLQT
+218 LTRWTWNEFVLQID
-231 SPDNIN
+231 PNN
-237 KAKEEVRL
+237 REKAKEEVRM
-245 IMRVARKLKPEQE
+245 IMRVARKLKPDEE

-285 LVTGISLI
+285 LVTSISLI

-318 AMGATNTDI
+318 AMGATNSDI
-327 LIQFLSEAIAIAIIG
+327 LTQFLSEAIAIAIIG
-342 GIAGIML
+342 GTMGILL
-349 IRSTLYFLGTA
+349 IRTTLYFIGSA
-360 IASFDFGGIEASSI
+360 IANIDINGMGSAI

-383 FYTFLVCVFLGLL
+383 FYTFMVCVFLGLI
-396 AGFVPARTA
+396 AGMVPARTA
-405 ANLNPIDALRHE
+405 AKLNPIDALRHE

>member
-1 MNKLFKN
+1 MNKILKN
-8 ISIGF
+8 ILIGF
-13 ESIKSNFTRVFLTSI
+13 SAIRSSFTRVFLTSI

-46 IDKEF
+46 VDREF
-51 AKSIQSIGNDK
+51 AKSIESIGNDK

-86 EEQLEYINQYSE
+86 EEQLDYINQYSE
-98 FITQSSM
+98 YVTQSSM

-110 TRASYENKASWLQMN
+110 TRATYENKASWLQMN
-125 GVYPNYGEMLTGTKV
+125 GVYPNYNDMMTGTKV

-150 WKLQRRVIIVGGSVR
+150 WKLQRRVAIIGGSVG
-165 EGFFEGKNPLGK
+165 EGFFEGEDPIGK

-186 EIIGELEKTGS
+186 EVIGELEKTGS
-197 FTPTGSLDQVIIMPS
+197 FTPTGSLDQVIIMP
-212 TPLQPI
+212 TTTFQRI
-218 LTRWTWNEFVLQT
+218 LTRWTWNEFVLQID
-231 SPDNIN
+231 PNN
-237 KAKEEVRL
+237 REKAKDEVRM
-245 IMRVARKLKPEQE
+245 IMRVARKLKPDEE

-285 LVTGISLI
+285 LVTSISLI

-342 GIAGIML
+342 GTMGILL
-349 IRSTLYFLGTA
+349 IRTTLYFIGSA
-360 IASFDFGGIEASSI
+360 IANIDINGMGSAI

-383 FYTFLVCVFLGLL
+383 FYTFMVCVFLGLI
-396 AGFVPARTA
+396 AGMVPARTA
-405 ANLNPIDALRHE
+405 AKLNPIDALRHE

>member
-1 MNKLFKN
+1 MNKIIKN
-8 ISIGF
+8 ILIGF
-13 ESIKSNFTRVFLTSI
+13 SAIRSSFTRVFLTSI

-46 IDKEF
+46 VDREF

-86 EEQLEYINQYSE
+86 EESLDYINQYSE
-98 FITQSSM
+98 YVTQSSM

-110 TRASYENKASWLQMN
+110 TKATYENKASWLQMN
-125 GVYPNYGEMLTGTKV
+125 GVYPNYNDMMTGTKV

-150 WKLQRRVIIVGGSVR
+150 WKLQRRVAIIGGSVG
-165 EGFFEGKNPLGK
+165 EGFFDGEDPIGK

-186 EIIGELEKTGS
+186 EVIGELEKTGS
-197 FTPTGSLDQVIIMPS
+197 FTPTGSLDQVIIMP
-212 TPLQPI
+212 TTTFQRI
-218 LTRWTWNEFVLQT
+218 LTRWTWNEFVLQID
-231 SPDNIN
+231 PNN
-237 KAKEEVRL
+237 REKAKEEVRM
-245 IMRVARKLKPEQE
+245 IMRVARKLKPDEE

-285 LVTGISLI
+285 LVTSISLI

-318 AMGATNTDI
+318 AMGATNSDI
-327 LIQFLSEAIAIAIIG
+327 LTQFLSEAIAIAIIG
-342 GIAGIML
+342 GTMGILL
-349 IRSTLYFLGTA
+349 IRTTLYFIGSA
-360 IASFDFGGIEASSI
+360 IANIDINGMDSAI

-383 FYTFLVCVFLGLL
+383 FYTFMVCVFLGLI
-396 AGFVPARTA
+396 AGMVPARTA
-405 ANLNPIDALRHE
+405 AKLNPIDALRHE